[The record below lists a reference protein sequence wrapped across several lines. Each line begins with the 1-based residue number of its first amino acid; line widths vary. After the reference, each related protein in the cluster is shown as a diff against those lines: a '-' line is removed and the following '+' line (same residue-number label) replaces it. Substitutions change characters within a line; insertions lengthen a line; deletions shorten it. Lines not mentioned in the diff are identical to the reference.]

1 MIDENVRPTFKELA
15 NEFTRMARDP
25 PRYLVIKVRKPV
37 RVYASVKVNM
47 QCTNLYLPSVLQEE
61 CSPQDTPLDELAHW
75 SADLDDLDELD
86 IELKDQ
92 EREDV
97 MDGMASASQ
106 CLSQSRSQSHLSRV
120 DTHRVMDTTS

>member
-1 MIDENVRPTFKELA
+1 
-15 NEFTRMARDP
+15 
-25 PRYLVIKVRKPV
+25 
-37 RVYASVKVNM
+37 M

-61 CSPQDTPLDELAHW
+61 CSQQETPLDEVAHW
-75 SADLDDLDELD
+75 SADLEDVDELD

-106 CLSQSRSQSHLSRV
+106 CLSQSRSISHLSRA